1 MIGMD
6 GDKMD
11 VRLTRISLRH
21 KAGQEADDPVVFLR
35 SKARWPEMDK
45 EYPRQQFY
53 LWSAIKPVIE
63 NLNDRVIVPLFLV
76 PNIHVSSR
84 HIARLPGPCANF
96 RFIPG
101 GACG

>member
-45 EYPRQQFY
+45 EYPRQQFC

-76 PNIHVSSR
+76 PNIHGNS
-84 HIARLPGPCANF
+84 G
-96 RFIPG
+96 FIVG
-101 GACG
+101 E